1 MTPAPEGARRDA
13 RTIALISVAHGS
25 SHFSQLLLAPLF
37 PWIKE
42 AMGLSYAELGLL
54 MTIFY
59 VVSGFGQA
67 AAGFVVD
74 RVGAVPVLLGALAL
88 FAVAALGLALSVN
101 YPMMLLFSGL
111 AGLANAPFHPVDF
124 SIINSRVT
132 PSRLGRAYAVHGIC
146 GNLGWAAAPVF
157 LVGIAGLAG
166 WRAALAAAAVLLV
179 AVLLLVWRYRG
190 LLLEAEP
197 AAPLAP
203 VSGAPEHRS
212 RDRASGVAGPARDTR
227 GGQPAPDDAGA
238 GGQFAF
244 LRIPA
249 VWMSFAFFFAAASML
264 SGVQSFGPES
274 ARQLHDVSLELVGVC
289 LTAFMLASAGG
300 MLVGGVIAAD
310 ANRAERIIGW
320 AFGAAA
326 LVALLV
332 GYSDWPGWTVPVL
345 FAAMGF
351 GSGIA
356 GPSRDLLVRRATPP
370 GATGRVYG
378 MVYSGLDVGAA
389 FAPAV
394 FGVLMDTGRPALI
407 WAGIALFQ
415 ALMIASALNIGR
427 LTGRAAVARPA

>member
-1 MTPAPEGARRDA
+1 MSAPPPDSARRDA
-13 RTIALISVAHGS
+13 QTIAIVSLAHGA

-42 AMGLSYAELGLL
+42 AMALSYAELGLL
-54 MTIFY
+54 MTTFY
-59 VVSGFGQA
+59 VVSGFAQA

-88 FAVAALGLALSVN
+88 FALAALGLSLSVS
-101 YPMMLLFSGL
+101 YPMMLVFSGL
-111 AGLANAPFHPVDF
+111 AGLANSPFHPVDF
-124 SIINSRVT
+124 SIINARVT
-132 PSRLGRAYAVHGIC
+132 PNRLGRAYAVHGIC

-157 LVGIAGLAG
+157 LVGVASVAG
-166 WRAALAAAAVLLV
+166 WRAALAGAAVLLV
-179 AVLLLVWRYRG
+179 LVLLVVWYYRALLVDADRKPAQASAHAPAG
-190 LLLEAEP
+190 GGKAEAG
-197 AAPLAP
+197 
-203 VSGAPEHRS
+203 GAQPGR
-212 RDRASGVAGPARDTR
+212 RAGEGD
-227 GGQPAPDDAGA
+227 
-238 GGQFAF
+238 GQFAF
-244 LRIPA
+244 LRLPA

-274 ARQLHDVSLELVGVC
+274 ARQLHDVPLELVGVC
-289 LTAFMLASAGG
+289 LTAFMLASAVG
-300 MLVGGVIAAD
+300 MLAGGIIAAD
-310 ANRAERIIGW
+310 ANRAERVIGW
-320 AFGAAA
+320 SFGGAA

-332 GYSDWPGWTVPVL
+332 GYSGWPGWTVPVL
-345 FAAMGF
+345 FAVMGF

-394 FGVLMDTGRPALI
+394 FGVLMDTGHPALI
-407 WAGIALFQ
+407 WAGIAIFQ

-427 LTGRAAVARPA
+427 LAGRTAVARPA